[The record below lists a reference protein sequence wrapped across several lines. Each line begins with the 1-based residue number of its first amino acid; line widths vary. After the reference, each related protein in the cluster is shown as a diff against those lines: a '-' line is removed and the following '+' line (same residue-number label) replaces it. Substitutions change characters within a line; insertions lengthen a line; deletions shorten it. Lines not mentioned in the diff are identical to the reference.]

1 MRVQQYRGLLA
12 ILILVLLMACS
23 ESAVQPTIGIA
34 LSAERITLET
44 GEVKEITATV
54 TGTEEDAVI
63 WSATG
68 GSITGEG
75 KTILYGAPDTAG
87 EFILTATSSVDTSK
101 SAEVIITVINSEDPD
116 DKPGDDKPDDNQPG
130 DDDKPDDE
138 DPDDE
143 TPLDITVSLTPAS
156 ATLGYG
162 QTITLTATV
171 TGTDNPA
178 ISWQASCGQ
187 IDGSGLIVSYVAP
200 NATGSCGVTVTS
212 QVDTS
217 KQAQASFEVF
227 EPATRLWQ
235 REYEAQRGID
245 LVLNGEGGFTV
256 LGHDISNSARPFLLM
271 RYDHND
277 TEVWRRSI
285 GREWARPSSL
295 AIDESGHFYIA
306 GTINGQRTAFLAKYD
321 SQVSEVWF
329 HTYDEFLRFNDIAV
343 SPDGAVYLA
352 TSRDFLVA
360 DVNATLL
367 KVSPDGDVV
376 WERSFGAF
384 DMNGNVS
391 ATSVSVDTAG
401 FIYVAASDRRNKP
414 EAWSGIET
422 GSVLKKFDSA
432 GNTIWTRAFDV
443 VSTDPEYSAQATS
456 VLVDD
461 EKGFVYLTSRGEGK
475 LFLAQY
481 SLSGSLNWQKEVVS
495 NTDRLDTINDIAV
508 DTAGNIYLTGS
519 LMYAFGG
526 YITDEV
532 FEVLLA
538 RFNSA
543 GEELWLK
550 RFGAGDDGGRALIST
565 PRGLYLIG
573 STHAYPNGDPD
584 EVPLGNRKMFLA
596 RFVH

>member
-1 MRVQQYRGLLA
+1 MRTQRYKGSLA

-23 ESAVQPTIGIA
+23 ETVIQPTIGIA
-34 LSAERITLET
+34 LSAERVTLQT
-44 GEVKEITATV
+44 SEVKEFTATV
-54 TGTEEDAVI
+54 TGTEEDAVT

-101 SAEVIITVINSEDPD
+101 SAEVIITVVSSEDPD
-116 DKPGDDKPDDNQPG
+116 DEPGDDKPDDNQPG

-143 TPLDITVSLTPAS
+143 TPLYITISLNPTV

-162 QTITLTATV
+162 QVLELTATI
-171 TGTDNPA
+171 TGTDNSA
-178 ISWQASCGQ
+178 VSWQASCGQ
-187 IDGSGLIVSYVAP
+187 IDGSGLSVSYVAP
-200 NATGSCGVTVTS
+200 NATGSCSVTVTS

-217 KQAQASFEVF
+217 KQAQTTFEVF
-227 EPATRLWQ
+227 APSTRLWL

-245 LVLNGEGGFTV
+245 LVLDGEGGFTV
-256 LGHDISNSARPFLLM
+256 LGHDIGNSASPFLLI

-277 TEVWRRSI
+277 TEVWQRRI

-295 AIDESGHFYIA
+295 AVDKVGNVYIA

-321 SQVSEVWF
+321 SQASEVWF
-329 HTYDEFLRFNDIAV
+329 RSYDEFLRINDIAI
-343 SPDGAVYLA
+343 SPDGDVYLA
-352 TSRDFLVA
+352 ASRDFLVA

-367 KVSPDGDVV
+367 KISPNGDVA
-376 WERSFGAF
+376 WEQSFGAL
-384 DMNGNVS
+384 DMNGNVT

-401 FIYVAASDRRNKP
+401 FIYIAASDRRSKP
-414 EAWSGIET
+414 AAWSGVET

-443 VSTDPEYSAQATS
+443 VSTDPMFPAQSTS

-461 EKGFVYLTSRGEGK
+461 RLDVVYLTSRGEGG

-495 NTDRLDTINDIAV
+495 NIDRLDTINDIAV
-508 DTAGNIYLTGS
+508 DDAGSIYLTGS
-519 LMYAFGG
+519 LMYTFGG

-550 RFGAGDDGGRALIST
+550 RFGAGDDTGRALIST
-565 PRGLYLIG
+565 PRGLYLTG

-596 RFVH
+596 KFVP

>member
-34 LSAERITLET
+34 LSAERVTLQT
-44 GEVKEITATV
+44 SEVKEFTATV

-101 SAEVIITVINSEDPD
+101 SAEVIITVISNEGPD
-116 DKPGDDKPDDNQPG
+116 DEPGDDKPDDEG
-130 DDDKPDDE
+130 
-138 DPDDE
+138 PDDE

-171 TGTDNPA
+171 TGTDNLA
-178 ISWQASCGQ
+178 VNWQAGCGR

-200 NATGSCGVTVTS
+200 NATGSCSVTVTS

-227 EPATRLWQ
+227 EPATRLWLHK
-235 REYEAQRGID
+235 YEAQRGTD
-245 LVLNGEGGFTV
+245 LVLDSEGAVIV
-256 LGHDISNSARPFLLM
+256 LGHDTGNAASPFLLL
-271 RYDHND
+271 RYDHDD

-295 AIDESGHFYIA
+295 AIDEAGNFYIA

-343 SPDGAVYLA
+343 SPDGALYLA

-376 WERSFGAF
+376 WERSFGAL

-391 ATSVSVDTAG
+391 ATSVSIDTAG

-422 GSVLKKFDSA
+422 GSVLKKFDSS
-432 GNTIWTRAFDV
+432 GNTIWTSAFDV
-443 VSTDPEYSAQATS
+443 ASTDPEYSAQATS
-456 VLVDD
+456 ILVDD
-461 EKGFVYLTSRGEGK
+461 RSDVVYLTSRGEGG
-475 LFLAQY
+475 LYLAQY
-481 SLSGSLNWQKEVVS
+481 SLSGSLNWQKAVVS
-495 NTDRLDTINDIAV
+495 ETDRLDSINGIAV
-508 DTAGNIYLTGS
+508 DDAGNIYLTGS
-519 LMYAFGG
+519 VVYAFGG

-550 RFGAGDDGGRALIST
+550 RFGAGDDTGRALIST
-565 PRGLYLIG
+565 PRGLYLTG
-573 STHAYPNGDPD
+573 STHAYPDGDPD
-584 EVPLGNRKMFLA
+584 EVPLENRKMFLA
-596 RFVH
+596 KFVP